1 MGEFLIIFLS
11 YIDFLS
17 INNSGISI
25 EKLQTN
31 GYMNL
36 KDGKMFKIYISRIEN
51 WGDVFGKK
59 YRQRVKTRSWKI
71 YKIINIKIRLTDKI
85 KIFSRN

>member
-36 KDGKMFKIYISRIEN
+36 RDGKMFKIYIELKTEETYL
-51 WGDVFGKK
+51 GKSIDK
-59 YRQRVKTRSWKI
+59 ELKDEIGKF
-71 YKIINIKIRLTDKI
+71 IKL
-85 KIFSRN
+85 